1 MKRFFNPITIATG
14 LAIFSMLFGAGN
26 LMFPI
31 KVGLDAGDK
40 NFWAML
46 GFLITGV
53 CLPVLGLV
61 GIILFDGNVH
71 AFFGRLGRIPG
82 FIMYSICVL
91 IIGPVIA
98 MPRIVGLSY
107 DMVSPF
113 FPTIEYAQIP
123 LLNLLPNPELFL
135 FSLLFLGL
143 TYIATV
149 KESGI
154 IDLLGYVISP
164 LLLISLSIIII
175 KGLLMSHT
183 TPVVKDSG
191 LMLFWEKLK
200 FGYQT
205 LDVLGGV
212 FFSSIIIHI
221 LKKKLPGEPLK
232 KLAATGL
239 QAGIIGA
246 TLLGIV
252 YLGLSYIGAFYGY
265 GLENVHP
272 GILFSKISFR
282 IIGNQGALIVATAVL
297 MACFSTIIAL
307 AAVFSEYLQFE
318 VFKRSLSFPIC
329 LGITSFAALIPANFG
344 LGKILTFS
352 IPLIMIIY
360 PAVIILTICNILY
373 KLYDFKLVK
382 IPVMITLLASF
393 LNYFSF

>member
-1 MKRFFNPITIATG
+1 MKRFFNAITITTG

-26 LMFPI
+26 LMFPLS
-31 KVGLDAGDK
+31 VGLVSKDN

-61 GIILFDGNVH
+61 GIILFDGDAE
-71 AFFGRLGRIPG
+71 AFFGRLGKIPG
-82 FIMYSICVL
+82 LAMYSICVL
-91 IIGPVIA
+91 IIGPIIA

-113 FPTIEYAQIP
+113 FPALNYTVVP
-123 LLNLLPNPELFL
+123 LLNLLPNPELFI
-135 FSLLFLGL
+135 FSVAFLGFTFL
-143 TYIATV
+143 ATV

-164 LLLISLSIIII
+164 LLLLSLGIIII
-175 KGLLMSHT
+175 KGLMIAGPIPLSQE
-183 TPVVKDSG
+183 SG
-191 LMLFWEKLK
+191 VTLFWENLK

-205 LDVLGGV
+205 LDVLGGI

-221 LKKKLPGEPLK
+221 LKKKLPGESLET
-232 KLAATGL
+232 LATTGL
-239 QAGIIGA
+239 IAGVIGA

-252 YLGLSYIGAFYGY
+252 YFGLSYLGVFHGI

-282 IIGNQGALIVATAVL
+282 ILGIQGALIVATAVL

-307 AAVFSEYLQFE
+307 SAVFTEYLQFE
-318 VFKRSLSFPIC
+318 VFKEKRSYVSC
-329 LGITSFAALIPANFG
+329 LLLTLLFTLIPSNFG
-344 LGKILTFS
+344 LGKILEFS

-360 PAVIILTICNILY
+360 PAVIILTLCNILY
-373 KLYDFKLVK
+373 KLYDFKSVR